1 MAGARP
7 VSQTIPSGIER
18 VPPQFCLN
26 NEGGAVQL
34 LSRPENVTDQ
44 LWAIMKWRL
53 TVMLLHMAGPGGSM
67 MPECVT
73 TDVRSRQIRHQI
85 RQDGTRFCRA
95 ESEGL

>member
-1 MAGARP
+1 AGP
-7 VSQTIPSGIER
+7 KTY
-18 VPPQFCLN
+18 
-26 NEGGAVQL
+26 
-34 LSRPENVTDQ
+34 Q

-73 TDVRSRQIRHQI
+73 TDLMRHQI
-85 RQDGTRFCRA
+85 RQDGTRFRRA

>member
-1 MAGARP
+1 
-7 VSQTIPSGIER
+7 
-18 VPPQFCLN
+18 
-26 NEGGAVQL
+26 
-34 LSRPENVTDQ
+34 
-44 LWAIMKWRL
+44 MKWRL

>member
-1 MAGARP
+1 
-7 VSQTIPSGIER
+7 

-34 LSRPENVTDQ
+34 LSRPENLTDQ

-73 TDVRSRQIRHQI
+73 TDVCSRQMRHQI
-85 RQDGTRFCRA
+85 RQDGTRFRRA